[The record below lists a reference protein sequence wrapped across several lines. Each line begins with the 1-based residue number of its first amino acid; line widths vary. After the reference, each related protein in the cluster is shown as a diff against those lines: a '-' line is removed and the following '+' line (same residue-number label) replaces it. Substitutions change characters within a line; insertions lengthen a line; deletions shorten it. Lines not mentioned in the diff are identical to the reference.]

1 MVDQHF
7 ISKKSDVEK
16 FLKEL
21 KSIIYN
27 ENLDKN
33 KQFFLL
39 SRKNDLSTSMY
50 ANYNTLLLLNYNID
64 DIIKELSSLEYENY
78 YETIIDSFGYEKLLY
93 VFKKR
98 KDNIIIYIKLSI
110 NNRII
115 KCVSFH
121 ISNEK

>member
-27 ENLDKN
+27 DNFDKN

-98 KDNIIIYIKLSI
+98 KDIIY
-110 NNRII
+110 
-115 KCVSFH
+115 
-121 ISNEK
+121 